1 MKSFQIFL
9 FKYLVRVSSRPEL
22 GFLGRIIRRKKF
34 IKKIKPGQ
42 QIEVWGGD
50 VWEQLLSY
58 MSLSWPLASA
68 FIAFA
73 LTPPYLRWIAWLRG
87 ISMREGWKL
96 TQTLVRGRANL
107 PVRRPSGKNN
117 NYQSENKY
125 PAIN

>member
-1 MKSFQIFL
+1 MKSFQIFF

-42 QIEVWGGD
+42 QIEVGGGRD

-58 MSLSWPLASA
+58 ILVTLFARA

-73 LTPPYLRWIAWLRG
+73 LT
-87 ISMREGWKL
+87 
-96 TQTLVRGRANL
+96 
-107 PVRRPSGKNN
+107 
-117 NYQSENKY
+117 
-125 PAIN
+125 